1 MTIFICLPARQD
13 LGVSSAGIDKKL
25 RLQSH
30 I

>member
-13 LGVSSAGIDKKL
+13 LAGIDKKL

>member
-25 RLQSH
+25 RL
-30 I
+30 